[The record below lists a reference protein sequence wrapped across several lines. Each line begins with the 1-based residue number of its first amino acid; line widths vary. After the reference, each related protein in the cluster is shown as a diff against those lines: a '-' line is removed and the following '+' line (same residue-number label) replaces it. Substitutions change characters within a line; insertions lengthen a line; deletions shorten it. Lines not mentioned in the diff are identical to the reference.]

1 MGKVGTLLLEC
12 EKMMEANPVLEIFP
26 NILTG
31 AFWDACFKNEGT
43 AKGQRAGTQGLFKSH
58 FTLSEAVPV
67 HS

>member
-1 MGKVGTLLLEC
+1 MLLEC

-31 AFWDACFKNEGT
+31 AFWGACFKNEGT
-43 AKGQRAGTQGLFKSH
+43 VKGQRAGTQGLFKSH
-58 FTLSEAVPV
+58 FTLSEAVPA

>member
-43 AKGQRAGTQGLFKSH
+43 VKGQRAGTQGLFQSH
-58 FTLSEAVPV
+58 FTLSEAVPM